1 MPVKR
6 QRRAPT
12 QADVAR
18 RAGVSQATVSAVV
31 NDRAASSRI
40 PPATERLVRQAISE
54 LGYAANPAARSLKGK
69 GNRLL
74 GVHTF
79 EAVFP
84 ISSRD
89 FYHEFLIGVEE
100 QAVAEG
106 YDLVLFTSTEDHN
119 GERRLYR
126 DGTNRLNVADGSV
139 LLGVTHD
146 LSDLARLSRDGYPFV
161 HIGRRAVPGA
171 DIAWVSADY
180 TAGTGDAVR
189 ALTDAGHRRICY
201 LGLTDRTEPLV
212 DREAGYRAAC
222 VAAGLPPLPVLM
234 NPGQLEQEWFD
245 LAIDSG
251 VTAFV
256 TEEESLTG
264 RLGEFA
270 ARRGLRVPA
279 DLSVVTLRDTGGGP
293 YPGVPWSSLGI
304 PRNEIGRA
312 AVRLLVETLA
322 EPDAARER
330 QVALPCAPPAPTT
343 IAPPPTARRKG
354 DS

>member
-6 QRRAPT
+6 HRQAPT
-12 QADVAR
+12 QSDVAR

-31 NDRAASSRI
+31 NGRAASSRI
-40 PPATERLVRQAISE
+40 PAETERLVKDTIRE

-89 FYHEFLIGVEE
+89 FYHGFLIGVEE

-106 YDLVLFTSTEDHN
+106 YDLVLFTSTEDDN

-139 LLGVTHD
+139 LLGITHD
-146 LSDLARLSRDGYPFV
+146 HSDVARLSRDGYPFV
-161 HIGRRAVPGA
+161 HIGRRAVSGA

-180 TAGTGDAVR
+180 TAGTRDAVQD
-189 ALTDAGHRRICY
+189 LIGAGHTRIGY
-201 LGLTDRTEPLV
+201 LGLTDRTEPLA

-222 VAAGLPPLPVLM
+222 AAAGIPPLPVLM
-234 NPGQLEQEWFD
+234 NPHDLEQEWFD
-245 LAIDSG
+245 LAIGSG
-251 VTAFV
+251 ITAFV
-256 TEEESLTG
+256 AEEESLTD
-264 RLGEFA
+264 RIAAFA
-270 ARRGLRVPA
+270 AHRALRIPA
-279 DLSVVTLRDTGGGP
+279 DLSVVTLRDTSGGP
-293 YPGVPWSSLGI
+293 YPGTSWSSLGI
-304 PRNEIGRA
+304 PRNAIGRA
-312 AVRLLVETLA
+312 AVRLLVETLH
-322 EPDAARER
+322 EPDTPRPR
-330 QVALPCAPPAPTT
+330 QILLACAPPVPST
-343 IAPPPTARRKG
+343 IAAPPTRQG
-354 DS
+354 VS